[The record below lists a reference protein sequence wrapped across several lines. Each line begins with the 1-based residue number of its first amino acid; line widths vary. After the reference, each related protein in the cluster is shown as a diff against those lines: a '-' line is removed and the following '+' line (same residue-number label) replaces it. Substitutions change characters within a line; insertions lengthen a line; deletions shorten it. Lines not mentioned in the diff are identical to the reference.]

1 LAGGC
6 FGGVSW
12 ILAMSSQ
19 AGDWVSFVV
28 TMIATTILYI
38 WASRKVVKEG
48 SASARK
54 ILIITMCV
62 TLLFA
67 GIAVNLKFNEWLM
80 AASDFYT
87 NGEQIASPAPLWIMN
102 LLLVAIGVLMLGP
115 ILVSKDIEAKK

>member
-1 LAGGC
+1 
-6 FGGVSW
+6 
-12 ILAMSSQ
+12 
-19 AGDWVSFVV
+19 
-28 TMIATTILYI
+28 
-38 WASRKVVKEG
+38 
-48 SASARK
+48 
-54 ILIITMCV
+54 
-62 TLLFA
+62 LLFA